1 MNNASSTRDV
11 IRAEGLQKSYRL
23 RGVTLDVL
31 RDVNLN
37 VRPGETVAIVG
48 ISGAGKSTLLHVLGG
63 LDHPAAGRVW
73 IEGRDVYRLSESRR
87 TALRAAVIGFVFQS
101 YQLLPE
107 MTVLENVL
115 LPARALGRVR
125 SIGGDARVRA
135 CDLLAAVGLSDR
147 LAHRP
152 MELSGGEQQR
162 VALARALMN
171 DPQVI
176 LADEPTGNL
185 DRGTGGEVL
194 EYLFTLTRQRG
205 HALVLVTHNETVAR
219 TCDRVWR
226 LQAGVLV
233 PDAVDR

>member
-73 IEGRDVYRLSESRR
+73 IEGRDVYQLSESRR

-115 LPARALGRVR
+115 LPAMALGRVR

-205 HALVLVTHNETVAR
+205 HALV
-219 TCDRVWR
+219 
-226 LQAGVLV
+226 
-233 PDAVDR
+233 

>member
-73 IEGRDVYRLSESRR
+73 IEGRDVYQLSESRR

-115 LPARALGRVR
+115 LPAMALGRVR

>member
-115 LPARALGRVR
+115 LPAMALGRVR